1 MSARSRIENRSRP
14 SRSARIVRTSSSLSG
29 FWIILGTFGFGTF
42 VQGSCSSSCSR
53 THHLRNVRTQVLV
66 DFCDAAAQVG
76 VPVVF
81 RIKHTFH
88 SYLVGNILD
97 LGPSGIE
104 VPQTETVETAQQALD
119 YFYYP
124 QVGIRSWGGLPRA
137 NVDEHPDRLDY
148 AEYWNDF
155 GVLWLQIES
164 LSAVTR
170 AKTFARPGVDCLSW
184 GPADL
189 SFNREANPEHPLK
202 TDDDC
207 IRHVVKLLEGSETKL
222 CIRSYEPELRN
233 KYLDMGA
240 TVLLE
245 RPSV

>member
-1 MSARSRIENRSRP
+1 MTIKINLKHRIRSGEITVGARASITDSKSRIEEIMGS
-14 SRSARIVRTSSSLSG
+14 SDYKYLSADSQHSAYNEGQLIE
-29 FWIILGTFGFGTF
+29 
-42 VQGSCSSSCSR
+42 
-53 THHLRNVRTQVLV
+53 
-66 DFCDAAAQVG
+66 FCEAADQVG

-81 RIKHTFH
+81 RIKHTRH

-97 LGPSGIE
+97 LGPSGVEI
-104 VPQTETVETAQQALD
+104 PQTETEQTAQEALD

-124 QVGIRSWGGLPRA
+124 QVGKRSWGGAPRA
-137 NVDEHPDRLDY
+137 NVNEHPDRVDY
-148 AEYWNDF
+148 ANFWNDF

-170 AKTFARPGVDCLSW
+170 ARSLAKPGVDCLSW

-207 IRHVVKLLEGSETKL
+207 IRHVVKLLEGSETRL
-222 CIRSYEPELRN
+222 CIRSYDPDLRN

-240 TVLLE
+240 TVLIE
-245 RPSV
+245 TPSV

>member
-1 MSARSRIENRSRP
+1 MTIKTNLKHRIRSGQISIGAISPMTATKSRIEDIM
-14 SRSARIVRTSSSLSG
+14 ASSDYTFLSTDSQHG
-29 FWIILGTFGFGTF
+29 PYDERL
-42 VQGSCSSSCSR
+42 
-53 THHLRNVRTQVLV
+53 LV
-66 DFCDAAAQVG
+66 EFCEAADQVG

-97 LGPSGIE
+97 LGPSGVE
-104 VPQTETVETAQQALD
+104 VPQTETDQTAQEAHD

-124 QVGIRSWGGLPRA
+124 QVGKRSWGGAARA
-137 NVDEHPDRLDY
+137 NVNDQPERLDY
-148 AEYWNDF
+148 AKFWNDY

-170 AKTFARPGVDCLSW
+170 AKSFAKQGVDCLSW

-189 SFNREANPEHPLK
+189 SFNREANPDHPLK

-207 IRHVVKLLEGSETKL
+207 IKHVVKLLSGTDTRL
-222 CIRSYEPELRN
+222 CIRSYQPELRN

-245 RPSV
+245 LPTV

>member
-1 MSARSRIENRSRP
+1 LTIKTNLKQRIRSGQQTIGALSPVTADKSRIEDIMGSDDY
-14 SRSARIVRTSSSLSG
+14 
-29 FWIILGTFGFGTF
+29 TFIS
-42 VQGSCSSSCSR
+42 VDSQHSPYDER
-53 THHLRNVRTQVLV
+53 ALV
-66 DFCDAAAQVG
+66 AICEAADQVG
-76 VPVVF
+76 VPIMF
-81 RIKHTFH
+81 RIKHTRH

-97 LGPSGIE
+97 LGPAGVE
-104 VPQTETVETAQQALD
+104 VPQTETEETAQEALD

-124 QVGIRSWGGLPRA
+124 QIGKRSWGGPPTSWRA
-137 NVDEHPDRLDY
+137 DYTDRNEY
-148 AEYWNDF
+148 ADFWNQY

-170 AKTFARPGVDCLSW
+170 AKTFAKQGVDCLSW

-189 SFNREANPEHPLK
+189 SFDLEANPDHPLK

-207 IRHVVKLLEGSETKL
+207 MNHVLKLLEGTDTKL
-222 CIRSYEPELRN
+222 SVRSYERDLRN
-233 KYLDMGA
+233 KYLDMGV